1 MSDFEDKHLD
11 FVLKHYQEGKFD
23 TQKAIRRFNEAHG
36 IVQQPRRRVMPWVSG
51 IVAAAA
57 AVVVCVFLFLDTNRQ
72 IQLMADAEVQEFVLP
87 DGSEVTLAPGSRLTY
102 KEKSPRKT
110 MLEGKAFFEV
120 ERDESVPFE
129 VTSDGS
135 FVRVLGTKFMVD
147 AGSQVKEVYVTEGKV
162 LFARS
167 SESEGVV
174 LTKDMQATLSQSDLL
189 PVVAEENDV
198 NSLAWQ
204 RGTFI
209 FDKTPLKEVLETL
222 SDYYKVSFAAT
233 DLDKQLSG
241 EFYAED
247 LDLII
252 SLIESALDVHI
263 VKKLYILK
271 KSVTK

>member
-11 FVLKHYQEGKFD
+11 FVLNYYQEGKFD

-36 IVQQPRRRVMPWVSG
+36 IVQKPRRRILPWVSG

-57 AVVVCVFLFLDTNRQ
+57 AVVLCVFLFRGNGQQ
-72 IQLMADAEVQEFVLP
+72 IQLMADAQVKEFILP
-87 DGSEVTLAPGSRLTY
+87 DGTEVTLAPGSMLTY
-102 KEKSPRKT
+102 SEKSPRNT
-110 MLEGKAFFEV
+110 ALEGKAYFEV
-120 ERDESVPFE
+120 ARDEAVPFE
-129 VTSDGS
+129 ITSDGA

-222 SDYYKVSFAAT
+222 SDYYKVSFVAD
-233 DLDKQLSG
+233 DLSKQLSG
-241 EFYAED
+241 EFYTDD

-263 VKKLYILK
+263 VKK
-271 KSVTK
+271 